1 MNFDRIYILPQI
13 NKIQFSFSLI
23 GIFFYISLIILFFF
37 YYNCLFFIKEG
48 IFSFI
53 LIKSLV
59 SFIEVFIESDIFRTI
74 FLYISQVILFFLLLI
89 HLNKCL
95 IQRKIVEDI
104 KDLEI
109 NDKKYILLI
118 YIICFFP
125 FELCFDFQL
134 IENLC
139 HIILKIILCV
149 LLYGQIDKR
158 IKLMMEKLNE
168 KQIKAKGDLNYVLGQ
183 RENYYL
189 KMLKTID
196 SMILFGFILFILY
209 YSLNICL
216 ISNNNEFIKFISE
229 LANDAAIASI
239 CLSQLLF
246 FFCSNKIELERG
258 LRKSRLNGKLKKF
271 VIIKIFNQ
279 GNQEDVDENYN
290 LE

>member
-13 NKIQFSFSLI
+13 SKIQFSFSLI

-59 SFIEVFIESDIFRTI
+59 SFIEAFIESDTFRVI
-74 FLYISQVILFFLLLI
+74 FLYISQIILFSLLLI
-89 HLNKCL
+89 HLNQCL

-104 KDLEI
+104 NGLEI
-109 NDKKYILLI
+109 NDKKYILFI

-125 FELCFDFQL
+125 YEYCFNLQL
-134 IENLC
+134 LENLC
-139 HIILKIILCV
+139 HIILKIVLCV
-149 LLYGQIDKR
+149 LLYGQIDRR
-158 IKLMMEKLNE
+158 IKLMMEKINE

-209 YSLNICL
+209 YSFNMCLLN
-216 ISNNNEFIKFISE
+216 NNNEIIKFFSE
-229 LANDAAIASI
+229 LANDCAIASI

-258 LRKSRLNGKLKKF
+258 LRKSRLNSKIKKF
-271 VIIKIFNQ
+271 VIIKIFNRS
-279 GNQEDVDENYN
+279 NQEDIDENYN

>member
-13 NKIQFSFSLI
+13 SKIQFSFSLI
-23 GIFFYISLIILFFF
+23 GIFFYVSLIILFFF
-37 YYNCLFFIKEG
+37 YYNCIFFIKEG

-53 LIKSLV
+53 LIKSVV
-59 SFIEVFIESDIFRTI
+59 SFLEAFIESDIFRTI
-74 FLYISQVILFFLLLI
+74 LLYSSQVILFFLLLI

-95 IQRKIVEDI
+95 I
-104 KDLEI
+104 EI

-125 FELCFDFQL
+125 FELCFNLQL

-139 HIILKIILCV
+139 HIILKIVLCV

-216 ISNNNEFIKFISE
+216 ISNNNEIIKFISE
-229 LANDAAIASI
+229 LVNDTAIASI

-258 LRKSRLNGKLKKF
+258 LRKSRLNSNLKKF